1 MPTSRDQ
8 PAPHDGETAAAA
20 TTPPRSWW
28 RNPLD
33 RLSIGLQVFL
43 FVGVLAAGVSA
54 LSYRSYVQSAQ
65 HLIRDAQSDR
75 LAGSAQVALARIDA
89 ESRVLMQTAQALARH
104 PHLQAFLAA
113 KTPAAET
120 DARTEMTRTFEGAG
134 LSALALI
141 DARRQS
147 LVRVHAPGEL
157 PAPTPAWGIE
167 EALAGTALTQTS
179 KEAGGGLMLHSLVP
193 VREPRGDAVLGLV
206 VAATR
211 FDDAFA
217 KRIGHEGALELAIAT
232 PLGLVA
238 RSSPRLSVDP
248 ALHQAYVERCLFE
261 RVPVLA
267 FDLAAGDLRQYVPLQ
282 LGDEVFVLIL
292 QGDAAAAHAEVLAA
306 AREALKSSVVM
317 LAAAMAL
324 ACFFAMNL
332 ARRLRRVRAQAEALA
347 RDVTGADST
356 PGHLADGSA
365 AQAVRSELVVL
376 EHVFAATSQAV
387 SRHHDEIRQAKD
399 MAEHAANYDA
409 LTGLPN
415 RAFLMKEIARR
426 LNSHADEEWALLFL
440 DLDGFKRVNDKLG
453 HDVGD
458 ALLSQAAVRL
468 MKIMGSRESV
478 ARLGGD
484 EFVLITR
491 KSDPL
496 SPPALLAQQLI
507 DSLEQPFLVDARH
520 LVNVSASVGI
530 AWFPHH
536 GCDAS
541 TLLKSADLAMY
552 QAKIAGRRTVRTF
565 EPSAAPTA

>member
-1 MPTSRDQ
+1 MLTSEQDPPTR
-8 PAPHDGETAAAA
+8 HDAIEPSA
-20 TTPPRSWW
+20 TTARTWW
-28 RNPLD
+28 RRPFD
-33 RLSIGLQVFL
+33 HLSIGVQVFV

-54 LSYRSYVQSAQ
+54 LSYESYVRSAQ
-65 HLIRDAQSDR
+65 HLIRSAQSDR

-89 ESRVLMQTAQALARH
+89 ESRVLMHTARSLARH
-104 PHLQAFLAA
+104 PRLQEFLGGQTPVSGAA
-113 KTPAAET
+113 V
-120 DARTEMTRTFEGAG
+120 RVEMERMFDSAG
-134 LSALALI
+134 VSALELI
-141 DARRQS
+141 DAQREP
-147 LVRVHAPGEL
+147 VVHLDAPGDVS
-157 PAPTPAWGIE
+157 AATPAWGIE

-179 KEAGGGLMLHSLVP
+179 KETGGGLMLRALVP
-193 VREPRGDAVLGLV
+193 VRAQRDDSVLGV
-206 VAATR
+206 VAAATR

-217 KRIGHEGALELAIAT
+217 RRIGQEGALELAIAT

-248 ALHQAYVERCLFE
+248 AVHRAFVERCLFE

-267 FDLAAGDLRQYVPLQ
+267 FDLAAGDLRQYVPLE
-282 LGDEVFVLIL
+282 LGDEVFVLIM
-292 QGDAAAAHAEVLAA
+292 QGDAAAAQAQVLDA
-306 AREALKSSVVM
+306 AREALRSSVLM
-317 LAAAMAL
+317 LGAAMAL
-324 ACFFAMNL
+324 ACFFAMHL
-332 ARRLRRVRAQAEALA
+332 GRRLKHVRAQAEALA
-347 RDVTGADST
+347 RDVTGSEHALD
-356 PGHLADGSA
+356 HLADGLDT
-365 AQAVRSELVVL
+365 QPVRSELVVL
-376 EHVFAATSQAV
+376 EKVFTATSKAV
-387 SRHHDEIRQAKD
+387 SRHHDAIRQAKE

-415 RAFLMKEIARR
+415 RAFLMKEIARH
-426 LNSHADEEWALLFL
+426 LHSHPDEEWALLFL

-484 EFVLITR
+484 EFVLIARQTGQ
-491 KSDPL
+491 L
-496 SPPALLAQQLI
+496 SAPVLLAQQLI

-520 LVNVSASVGI
+520 LINVSASVGI

-552 QAKIAGRRTVRTF
+552 EAKGAGRRSVRTYQ
-565 EPSAAPTA
+565 PTATSAS